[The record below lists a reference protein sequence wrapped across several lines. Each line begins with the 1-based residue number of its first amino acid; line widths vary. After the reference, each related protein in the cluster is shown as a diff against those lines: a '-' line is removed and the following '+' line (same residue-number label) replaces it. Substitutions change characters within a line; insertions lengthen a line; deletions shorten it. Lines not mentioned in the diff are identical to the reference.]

1 MSRHLDGTGSAH
13 PIIGCL
19 DALDRALDEAADA
32 PTWSLDTT
40 DTTQILQRI
49 ATDQARLAELE
60 ARALRH
66 AETLQIPTDAG
77 TRSTTAWLARHTH
90 VTRQEAG
97 RKVRLAH
104 ALAGHEQTR
113 EAMAR
118 GEVHAEQALVIDNAV
133 DDLTDD
139 HAHHQDLAE
148 KHLLTQARD
157 FDAHALATL
166 GRRILETIDPA
177 GADEHEARL
186 LEAQEAR
193 ARKKTTLRLWDDGTG
208 LTHGTFTL
216 PAAQGSMLRK
226 ALHGLSSPKH
236 VRATDGAGAYRFET
250 PTPEKLGQAFCT
262 YIERYPRTGSRSSA
276 ASPPRSSSPPTT
288 RSCSASTRPPTSTP
302 ASPSHPASCAGGPA
316 KPASTPRSSTPTAT
330 CSTSAA
336 APACTPKPNASP
348 SSSSRRPANTP
359 PATSSAPSAT
369 STTSTPGPTAAPPT
383 PGSPPCS
390 APSTTTRPTPPAPPT
405 PCARRKPPV

>member
-49 ATDQARLAELE
+49 AADQARLAELE

-77 TRSTTAWLARHTH
+77 TRSTTAWLAHHTH

-118 GEVHAEQALVIDNAV
+118 GEVHAEQALVIDKAV

-262 YIERYPRTGSRSSA
+262 YIERYPRDRLPKLGGLTASVIVTADHEILLGKHKAAHLDTGVA
-276 ASPPRSSSPPTT
+276 ISPGQLRRWACEARLYPAILDTNSHVLDLGR
-288 RSCSASTRPPTSTP
+288 STRLHTEAQRLALIVEQKTCQ
-302 ASPSHPASCAGGPA
+302 HPACDVLGAFCHVHHLDPWAHGGPTNTKLA
-316 KPASTPRSSTPTAT
+316 ALLCPFHHHQAHAT
-330 CSTSAA
+330 G
-336 APACTPKPNASP
+336 
-348 SSSSRRPANTP
+348 
-359 PATSSAPSAT
+359 ATYPMRT
-369 STTSTPGPTAAPPT
+369 
-383 PGSPPCS
+383 
-390 APSTTTRPTPPAPPT
+390 
-405 PCARRKPPV
+405 